1 MAGQAVILWS
11 KEVPRLEEGSKHQFK
26 EFSQS
31 RTRAGYKNFRL
42 CDAND
47 PIRSANALVLIQEFR
62 PFPGANPTDGRTLVH
77 QVKETRGEL
86 QHLESIHHM
95 KLYPIGHPLSF
106 SLAAR
111 ERNHFAARIY
121 SDEQGGSWKGLGHR
135 DKPAPGATADIKNSL
150 KRHRKRLLWQ
160 HSSHAGSHQ
169 LVLDLQ
175 AFKLF
180 ETAAILYE
188 IGIRIFLRARRFSG
202 CRHRG
207 CS

>member
-47 PIRSANALVLIQEFR
+47 PIRSTNTPVLIQEFR

-77 QVKETRGEL
+77 QVKEARGEL

-95 KLYPIGHPLSF
+95 KLCAIGHSLSF
-106 SLAAR
+106 GLAAR
-111 ERNHFAARIY
+111 ERNHFAACIY
-121 SDEQGGSWKGLGHR
+121 ADEQGNRWKGLGHR
-135 DKPAPGATADIKNSL
+135 DQPATSATADIKNPL
-150 KRHRKRLLWQ
+150 KRHGGRLFWQ
-160 HSSHAGSHQ
+160 RASHAGSHQ
-169 LVLDLQ
+169 LILDLQ
-175 AFKLF
+175 ALKFVGIV
-180 ETAAILYE
+180 AVLYE
-188 IGIRIFLRARRFSG
+188 IG
-202 CRHRG
+202 
-207 CS
+207 